1 MSGSTRA
8 SATITPFAGAA
19 IYLNRPLGTHLA
31 AASGNRPRR
40 RERRSTTSAAR
51 ASTLSYRLLNRAG
64 TLASHSIAA
73 SRGAT
78 PGNQFPNGRRPG

>member
-1 MSGSTRA
+1 VDAVFDHLGGA
-8 SATITPFAGAA
+8 SV
-19 IYLNRPLGTHLA
+19 
-31 AASGNRPRR
+31 
-40 RERRSTTSAAR
+40 
-51 ASTLSYRLLNRAG
+51 TLKYRLLNRAG